1 MNIKKIA
8 FIICVNNKIYFEE
21 CCYWINNLKV
31 PQGLEIDIIDV
42 QEATSMCAAYNL
54 AMQNS
59 DAKYKIYL
67 HQDVFIAN
75 TEFIQCI
82 LDIFTKNE
90 DVGMIGMA
98 GGIGMPK
105 TGVTYLAWNVGIVDC
120 RDPDL
125 AYHLVCGK
133 NQKEDIFVDAVDGL
147 LIATQYDIPWRE
159 DLFHDFDFY
168 DVSQSFEMRK
178 KGYKIVVPYQEE
190 PWVIHDSS
198 FAKLNNYDKNRKIC
212 QQEYSE
218 FLTED
223 DGFEFTYNEE
233 WEQLSDELAKEV
245 KRLLDNG
252 DWKSVT
258 DIVQIYRKNK
268 MKNSLLEMY
277 GIMCDIYPKGFFK
290 DTEGYEEIYKK
301 YVTVRFLL
309 RRMEKGM
316 SENSYMELIKALEDG
331 TISCDAVITLI
342 LHCVLDKEAVLAKIE
357 ECYKYVGKKTCQDK
371 ISAIIKAVQGNSLP
385 VAYSKRIKNS
395 Q

>member
-31 PQGLEIDIIDV
+31 PQGFEIDIIDV

-357 ECYKYVGKKTCQDK
+357 ECYKYVGKNTCQDK